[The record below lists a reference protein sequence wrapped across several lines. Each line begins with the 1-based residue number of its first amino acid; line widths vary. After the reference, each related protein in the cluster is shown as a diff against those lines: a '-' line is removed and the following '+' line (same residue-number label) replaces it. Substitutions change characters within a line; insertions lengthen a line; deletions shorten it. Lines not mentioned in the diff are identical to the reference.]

1 MNKTTIITGILATL
15 AIAGLLFWGRTNGAF
30 TGPQSGISSGAAVL
44 TAEKNFYDFGVISM
58 KNGVVSA
65 TFNVSNK
72 TSADVLVTD
81 IVTSC
86 MCTAAYVVGEGEKIG
101 PFGMPGHG
109 GPAPKANVTIPAGG
123 SKTIEVQFDPNA
135 HGPSGV
141 GLIQRVVSLTESG
154 GGTLEL
160 GIKANVTP

>member
-101 PFGMPGHG
+101 PFGMPGHASI
-109 GPAPKANVTIPAGG
+109 PSLRETVAPGEEFE
-123 SKTIEVQFDPNA
+123 IEAIFDPNA
-135 HGPSGV
+135 HGPAGV
-141 GLIQRVVSLTESG
+141 GPIERVVILEYG

-160 GIKANVTP
+160 GFKATVTP